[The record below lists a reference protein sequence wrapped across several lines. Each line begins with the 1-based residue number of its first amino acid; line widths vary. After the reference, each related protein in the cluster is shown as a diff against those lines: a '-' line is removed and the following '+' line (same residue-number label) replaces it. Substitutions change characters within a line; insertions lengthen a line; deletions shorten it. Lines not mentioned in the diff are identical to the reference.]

1 MKASFLRDAIPLVVA
16 AALAIFAICWSFT
29 FKEVP
34 PILIRGFQ
42 PGAFPRLVAGL
53 ILILSVLAWIEITR
67 AQPDDYAPS
76 RLPAAFWQSMLVLAI
91 FTCLLMIGD
100 LLFALMIATAG
111 LSFAWGERRIAGS
124 RIARD
129 RRAGARLPS
138 VRSAV
143 PGALP
148 ARVPDRPLLRVISWV
163 TSLPASAPS
172 AIPTC

>member
-111 LSFAWGERRIAGS
+111 LSFAWGERRIAVLASLG
-124 RIARD
+124 IVAPVLVFLLFD
-129 RRAGARLPS
+129 QLFQ
-138 VRSAV
+138 VRF
-143 PGALP
+143 PRGFLI
-148 ARVPDRPLLRVISWV
+148 DLYYG
-163 TSLPASAPS
+163 
-172 AIPTC
+172 